1 MQHPPQDIRAG
12 YFFESFRLLWGQDLR
27 SDDDH
32 QAAGPFMEN
41 IDDLETSPKPS
52 VRHEPV
58 PHLHERNA
66 GLPISKLP
74 PELLQQIFYF
84 TLFTSSGNRRHQYI
98 SMISI
103 LRSVSWAWRELVD
116 GTPFLWSHI
125 SSSDPPDFVSAAFYR
140 SKQSPLHLQYADSDD
155 DGPESAFLDRAL
167 TGLHR
172 WVSLSIGYAKRVIFA
187 NYFTTP
193 QPRLKKMRLI
203 SSGPWDSDAPVRLFG
218 GSWTSLEELHINW
231 SGVLDW
237 SEVQCGRLRVAEIGP
252 CGGLSL
258 PVIIGIIQ
266 ENQRLEVLKLDSITF
281 SSSPPPYQRDS
292 PIVLSHLR
300 ALTLASLDTQ
310 PQHPPQCHPTYY
322 ILRHIQFP
330 SCTEFIINTSMASR
344 STSNIE
350 EFMNILPSPLNI
362 LTRSPPDPPS
372 PHPTARSLEANF
384 SASEFCLTTG
394 ERAHHGVRYKVVVSY
409 APRAITRRWLHGT
422 LGSDP
427 IEPIADIKLFIY
439 IGGHHLQLED
449 IAYFQEWEAVT
460 HLSIQIHAWHRQDEV
475 ESRLVRM
482 LSTPY
487 TSASGAA
494 MMPFP
499 RLRCIEAHLW
509 AVPGEAVIE
518 MIRKR
523 FSTPGIGISQPEI
536 IIIDSRN
543 GKMEFLWPDLD
554 GIREI
559 DLFHSIS
566 FGPTSNEPPG
576 SQSPDS
582 LESD

>member
-1 MQHPPQDIRAG
+1 MK
-12 YFFESFRLLWGQDLR
+12 
-27 SDDDH
+27 
-32 QAAGPFMEN
+32 N
-41 IDDLETSPKPS
+41 IDDLKTSPKPS
-52 VRHEPV
+52 VCPEPK

-66 GLPISKLP
+66 GLSISKLP

-84 TLFTSSGNRRHQYI
+84 TLFTSSGSRRPKYI
-98 SMISI
+98 FTIGT
-103 LRSVSWAWRELVD
+103 LRSVSWAWRDLVD
-116 GTPFLWSHI
+116 GSPFLWSHI
-125 SSSDPPDFVSAAFYR
+125 TSSDPPDFVSVAFDR
-140 SKQSPLHLQYADSDD
+140 SKESPLHLKYVDSDD

-172 WVSLSIGYAKRVIFA
+172 WVSISIGYAKGVVFA
-187 NYFTTP
+187 NYFATP
-193 QPRLKKMRLI
+193 PPRLKKMSLL
-203 SSGPWDSDAPVRLFG
+203 SSSDDPVRLFG

-231 SGVLDW
+231 AGVLDW

-266 ENQRLEVLKLDSITF
+266 ENQRLEVLKLNSITF
-281 SSSPPPYQRDS
+281 SSEAPPYQRDS

-300 ALTLASLDTQ
+300 ALTLASLDAQ
-310 PQHPPQCHPTYY
+310 PQHPSEYHPTYY

-330 SCTEFIINTSMASR
+330 LCTEFVINTSMASR

-350 EFMNILPSPLNI
+350 EFMNILPSPLDI
-362 LTRSPPDPPS
+362 LTRSPPDPQNPY
-372 PHPTARSLEANF
+372 PTARSLEANF
-384 SASEFCLTTG
+384 SSYEFCLTTG

-427 IEPIADIKLFIY
+427 MEPITDTKLFIY
-439 IGGHHLQLED
+439 IGGHHLQLGD

-487 TSASGAA
+487 TSTSGTT

-523 FSTPGIGISQPEI
+523 FSTPGISINQPEI
-536 IIIDSRN
+536 ITIDSRD
-543 GKMEFLWPDLD
+543 GKVEFSWPDLD

-559 DLFHSIS
+559 DLFHSIR
-566 FGPTSNEPPG
+566 FGPTSNETPR
-576 SQSPDS
+576 SRTPDTP
-582 LESD
+582 ESG